1 MSASPKSR
9 LSAAAAL
16 ALFAAAALAALL
28 FPESAAGGIRA
39 AAVPAQ
45 VPADLIAAPG
55 KTPDGYNPADPRF
68 RSAELCLQLGGKLQT
83 MDGGKVCS
91 EVDESG
97 TFCIVGS
104 ADAFPC
110 RGLYKRV
117 IACNG
122 AYNRPAQN
130 PFVCGPRCDAQTQ
143 KALGGECKIAVNPD
157 DVVPANRRTAA
168 YVLPEGFT
176 GAAHTIAV
184 QSPGQYTLAL
194 PENAQHDGFTL
205 NAIGGDWEIEIT
217 RPLEST
223 LNATLTVGIV
233 GKVVCENC
241 YPELITVAATFRV
254 PTCAEKGGEMRGT
267 ECKRA
272 INLDDVV
279 PASLRSVA
287 YDVTMGFTGAA
298 HTVTIGQS
306 PRRHTLA
313 LSEDAQYDGFTLN
326 AVGNDWEIEITRRL
340 AGYEAT
346 TGITVA
352 GEVSC
357 PECFSESITIVANLR
372 SICPDSSLPGPAP
385 DWKTNLLDA
394 GEVCALLRRGANV
407 NAQFEHRTPLHHA
420 AGKGLIQRPAIFGD
434 DGYAD
439 TEASDSQ
446 WDVAN
451 LEAAKLLIA
460 RGASV
465 NAKIPESVFP
475 PTDSE
480 KTPLFLAVEQDFLQ
494 VAELL
499 IVNGASINV
508 TAAFAFEMTLLAA
521 ARSDEMRALLKS
533 YLPPEPEDIC
543 YSFMG
548 SPTEID
554 GQTCTLQNNLLQTVL
569 DCAFGE
575 SSFLPSCEDVF
586 SKAEEC
592 NNAGRKIQSPDMC
605 GDECMSS
612 ETAVGAFCRP
622 APAPPPTPLPA
633 ETIASLKADCE
644 ALGGT
649 VSSGPLGEFCQGYT
663 ADNSFSSNCNIDI
676 ELGSCTSFFETVKA
690 CNADNRPATD
700 ANTCGAHCTAGY
712 TAVGGDCVP
721 PF

>member
-9 LSAAAAL
+9 LRAAAL
-16 ALFAAAALAALL
+16 ALFAAAALATLL

-157 DVVPANRRTAA
+157 DVIPANRRTVA
-168 YVLPEGFT
+168 YVVPEGFT
-176 GAAHTIAV
+176 GAAHTIAI

-272 INLDDVV
+272 IDLDEVV

-313 LSEDAQYDGFTLN
+313 LSEGTQYDGFTLN
-326 AVGNDWEIEITRRL
+326 AIGSNWEIEITRRL
-340 AGYEAT
+340 AGHNAT

-357 PECFSESITIVANLR
+357 PECFSESVTVVANLR

-420 AGKGLIQRPAIFGD
+420 AGGRLIQRPSIYGEHGFEDEA
-434 DGYAD
+434 A
-439 TEASDSQ
+439 TEFRLDAFSS
-446 WDVAN
+446 
-451 LEAAKLLIA
+451 EAAKLLIA

-465 NAKIPESVFP
+465 NAKIPDHFDAFSVG
-475 PTDSE
+475 

-508 TAAFAFEMTLLAA
+508 TTAIELTLLAS

-543 YSFMG
+543 RSLGGIVQGIEGG
-548 SPTEID
+548 SCSLRLIGED
-554 GQTCTLQNNLLQTVL
+554 F
-569 DCAFGE
+569 DCVFGE
-575 SSFLPSCEDVF
+575 SSFGYPSCEDVF
-586 SKAEEC
+586 SKAKEC
-592 NNAGRKIQSPDMC
+592 NDAGRKIQNADMC
-605 GDECMSS
+605 GDACMSS
-612 ETAVGAFCRP
+612 EEAVGTRCIST
-622 APAPPPTPLPA
+622 APIPTVPA

-649 VSSGPLGEFCQGYT
+649 VSSGALGEFCRGYT